1 MHDQPHIHQ
10 KVGTAKAGSSE
21 TITRAKIQIK
31 SRSNLIDQALEAIS
45 KTGENGIFQTDLC
58 KAFSLDS
65 RDGSRLVGNLEKQS
79 LISREKTLHKGRWT
93 YKLVTKKPSAAE
105 EFSKKPIEIVSIEGA
120 PCLRCIYQHL
130 CSSEDEASQYS
141 PAKCIWI
148 EEWIMTGFNRPI
160 ITQQNPET
168 S

>member
-1 MHDQPHIHQ
+1 L
-10 KVGTAKAGSSE
+10 SSE

-58 KAFSLDS
+58 KTFSLDS

-93 YKLVTKKPSAAE
+93 YKLVTKKPSTAE

-120 PCLRCIYQHL
+120 PCLRCTYQHL

-148 EEWIMTGFNRPI
+148 EEWIMTSFNRPI
-160 ITQQNPET
+160 ITQQNSET
-168 S
+168 SNL